1 MKKTDGDNEGFDLL
15 TLARLRCSVRAYT
28 SRAVE
33 SEKLEYI
40 LEAVRLAPSAVNFQP
55 WLFIVIQNEKDRKKL
70 QQCYEP
76 RLVYSSSGLYC
87 CMWRSPTIMEAE
99 KRYERFL

>member
-40 LEAVRLAPSAVNFQP
+40 LEAV
-55 WLFIVIQNEKDRKKL
+55 D
-70 QQCYEP
+70 
-76 RLVYSSSGLYC
+76 
-87 CMWRSPTIMEAE
+87 
-99 KRYERFL
+99 

>member
-55 WLFIVIQNEKDRKKL
+55 WLYCN
-70 QQCYEP
+70 
-76 RLVYSSSGLYC
+76 SG
-87 CMWRSPTIMEAE
+87 
-99 KRYERFL
+99 